1 MISRGAFIRWR
12 GRLARI
18 DGKITGAIANV
29 KIAVAG
35 VGDFHLD
42 FAEGGV
48 GGRLFGREAQGVLI
62 TEIASDERGN
72 AGDGFGGLREV
83 GNAASAFA
91 EAAKDA
97 WIFFLTF
104 ALENDGIDDHLRAL
118 RESEDLRKLL
128 MAGVVTAVAND
139 DEGLF
144 LTMAETQMIEGFG
157 DRVIEGGSSASGN
170 GLQSRL
176 QIFCVMGER
185 LSTEDLQPDVIVE
198 IDDEHF
204 VLRITGM
211 REGGDGGGDFGE
223 LGAHAAAVVDDE
235 ADGNGRIFLL
245 KESELLRATVFKD
258 AERFLG

>member
-1 MISRGAFIRWR
+1 MISRGAFIRVG
-12 GRLARI
+12 GRLAGI
-18 DGKITGAIANV
+18 DGKIARAIANV

-35 VGDFHLD
+35 GGDLYLD
-42 FAEGGV
+42 FAEGGIS
-48 GGRLFGREAQGVLI
+48 GWPFRREAKGVLI
-62 TEIASDERGN
+62 AEITSDERGD
-72 AGDGFGGLREV
+72 AGNSFGGLREV
-83 GNAASAFA
+83 GDAASAFA

-97 WIFFLTF
+97 WILFLAF
-104 ALENDGIDDHLRAL
+104 ALENDGVDDHLRAL

-128 MAGVVTAVAND
+128 MAGVIAAVADD

-176 QIFCVMGER
+176 QIFCAMGEG
-185 LSTEDLQPDVIVE
+185 LSAEDLEPDIVIEV
-198 IDDEHF
+198 DDEHF

-223 LGAHAAAVVDDE
+223 LGAHAATVVDDK
-235 ADGNGRIFLL
+235 ADGDGRIFLL
-245 KESELLRATVFKD
+245 KESEFLRAAVFKD
-258 AERFLG
+258 AEGFLG

>member
-1 MISRGAFIRWR
+1 MISRGAFIRWS
-12 GRLARI
+12 GRLAGI
-18 DGKITGAIANV
+18 HGKIAGTIANV
-29 KIAVAG
+29 KIAAAG
-35 VGDFHLD
+35 SGNFYLD
-42 FAEGGV
+42 FAEGRI
-48 GGRLFGREAQGVLI
+48 GGWLFRREAQGVLI
-62 TEIASDERGN
+62 AKVASDERGN

-83 GNAASAFA
+83 GDAASAFA

-97 WIFFLTF
+97 WIFFLAF
-104 ALENDGIDDHLRAL
+104 ALKNDGIDDHLRAL

-128 MAGVVTAVAND
+128 MAGVITAVAND

-170 GLQSRL
+170 GLESRL

-223 LGAHAAAVVDDE
+223 LGTHAAAVIDDE
-235 ADGNGRIFLL
+235 AHGDGSIFLL
-245 KESELLRATVFKD
+245 EKSEFLLAAVFKD
-258 AERFLG
+258 AEGILG